1 MTDEAKLPVI
11 WLSKA
16 VVLAAHEEQLSE
28 HGGAVGLRDDGLLEA
43 ALARPKHLLSYTEP
57 EPDIPALAASYAFGI
72 ARDHPFTDGN
82 KRTSLVVAETFML
95 LNGIELEAGDAE
107 LLTTW
112 LQLAAGEISE
122 SNLAAW
128 LRERSVSLR

>member
-1 MTDEAKLPVI
+1 MTDETKLPVI

-28 HGGAVGLRDDGLLEA
+28 HGGAVGLRDDGLLES
-43 ALARPKHLLSYTEP
+43 ALARPKHLFSYTEP

-112 LQLAAGEISE
+112 LQLAKGEISE

-128 LRERSVSLR
+128 LRERSVP

>member
-1 MTDEAKLPVI
+1 MTNETKLPVI

-16 VVLAAHEEQLSE
+16 VVLAAHEEQLFE

-43 ALARPKHLLSYTEP
+43 ALARPKHLLAYTEP

-95 LNGIELEAGDAE
+95 LNGVELEAGDAE
-107 LLTTW
+107 LLSTW
-112 LQLAAGEISE
+112 LHLAEGEISE
-122 SNLAAW
+122 SELAAW
-128 LRERSVSLR
+128 LRERSAPLG

>member
-28 HGGAVGLRDDGLLEA
+28 HGGAVGLRDDGLLDA

-72 ARDHPFTDGN
+72 ARDHPFIDGN

-95 LNGIELEAGDAE
+95 LNDIELEAGDAE

-112 LQLAAGEISE
+112 LQLAEGEISE

>member
-1 MTDEAKLPVI
+1 MTDATKSPVI

-28 HGGAVGLRDDGLLEA
+28 HGGAVGLRDDGLLES
-43 ALARPKHLLSYTEP
+43 ALARPRHLLAYTEP

-82 KRTSLVVAETFML
+82 KRTSLVVAETFMV
-95 LNGIELEAGDAE
+95 LNGMELEAGDAE
-107 LLTTW
+107 LLRTW

-128 LRERSVSLR
+128 LRERSVSLG

>member
-1 MTDEAKLPVI
+1 VTDETKLPVI

-28 HGGAVGLRDDGLLEA
+28 HGGAVGLRDDGLLES
-43 ALARPKHLLSYTEP
+43 ALARPKHLFSYTEP

-95 LNGIELEAGDAE
+95 LNGIELEASDAE
-107 LLTTW
+107 LLTIW
-112 LQLAAGEISE
+112 LQLAEGEISE

>member
-1 MTDEAKLPVI
+1 MTDETKLPVI

-28 HGGAVGLRDDGLLEA
+28 HGGAVGLRDDGLLES
-43 ALARPKHLLSYTEP
+43 ALARPKHLFSYTEP

-112 LQLAAGEISE
+112 LQLAKGEISE

-128 LRERSVSLR
+128 LRERSVPLR

>member
-1 MTDEAKLPVI
+1 MSEKPEPPVI

-16 VVLAAHEEQLSE
+16 VVLAAQEEQLAE

-43 ALARPKHLLSYTEP
+43 SLARPKHLLASGDP
-57 EPDIPALAASYAFGI
+57 KPDIPALAAAYAFGI

-95 LNGIELEAGDAE
+95 LNGVELTAGDAE
-107 LLTTW
+107 LLEVW
-112 LQLAAGEISE
+112 LELAEGRLEEEA
-122 SNLAAW
+122 LAAW
-128 LRERSVSLR
+128 LRGRR

>member
-28 HGGAVGLRDDGLLEA
+28 HGGAVGLRDDGLLES
-43 ALARPKHLLSYTEP
+43 ALARPKHLFSYTEP

-95 LNGIELEAGDAE
+95 LNGIELEASDAE
-107 LLTTW
+107 LLTIW
-112 LQLAAGEISE
+112 LQLAEGEISE

-128 LRERSVSLR
+128 LRERSVSLH

>member
-95 LNGIELEAGDAE
+95 LNGVELEAGDAE
-107 LLTTW
+107 LLSTW
-112 LQLAAGEISE
+112 LLLAEGEISE

-128 LRERSVSLR
+128 LRERSVSLG

>member
-28 HGGAVGLRDDGLLEA
+28 HGGAVGLRDDGLLES
-43 ALARPKHLLSYTEP
+43 ALARPKHLFSYTEP

-112 LQLAAGEISE
+112 LQLAEGEISE

>member
-1 MTDEAKLPVI
+1 VTDETKLPVI

-28 HGGAVGLRDDGLLEA
+28 HGGAVGLRDDGLLES
-43 ALARPKHLLSYTEP
+43 ALARPKHLLSYAEP

-95 LNGIELEAGDAE
+95 LNGVELEAGDAE
-107 LLTTW
+107 LLATW
-112 LQLAAGEISE
+112 LQLAEGEISE
-122 SNLAAW
+122 SYLAAW

>member
-1 MTDEAKLPVI
+1 MTDATKSTVI

-28 HGGAVGLRDDGLLEA
+28 HGGAVGLRDDGLLES
-43 ALARPKHLLSYTEP
+43 ALARPKHLLAYTEP

-95 LNGIELEAGDAE
+95 LNGIELEVGDAE
-107 LLTTW
+107 LLSTW

-128 LRERSVSLR
+128 LRERSVSLG

>member
-72 ARDHPFTDGN
+72 ARDHPFIDGN

-107 LLTTW
+107 LLSIW
-112 LQLAAGEISE
+112 LQLAEGEISE
-122 SNLAAW
+122 SILAAW
-128 LRERSVSLR
+128 LRERSVSLG

>member
-1 MTDEAKLPVI
+1 MTNETKLPVI

-16 VVLAAHEEQLSE
+16 VVLAAHEEQLAE
-28 HGGAVGLRDDGLLEA
+28 HGGAVGLRDDGLLES

-95 LNGIELEAGDAE
+95 LNGMELEAGDAE
-107 LLTTW
+107 LLSTW
-112 LQLAAGEISE
+112 LQLAEGEISE
-122 SNLAAW
+122 TDLAAW
-128 LRERSVSLR
+128 LRERSVSLG

>member
-28 HGGAVGLRDDGLLEA
+28 HGGAVGLRDDGLLES
-43 ALARPKHLLSYTEP
+43 ALARPKHLFYYTEP

-107 LLTTW
+107 LLSTW
-112 LQLAAGEISE
+112 LQLAEGEISE

-128 LRERSVSLR
+128 LRERSVSLG

>member
-1 MTDEAKLPVI
+1 MTDETKLPVI

-28 HGGAVGLRDDGLLEA
+28 HGGAVGLRDDGLLES
-43 ALARPKHLLSYTEP
+43 ALARPKHLLAYTEP

-82 KRTSLVVAETFML
+82 KRTSLVVTETFML
-95 LNGIELEAGDAE
+95 LNGIELEASDAE
-107 LLTTW
+107 LLSTW
-112 LQLAAGEISE
+112 LQLAEGEISE
-122 SNLAAW
+122 SDLAAW
-128 LRERSVSLR
+128 LRERSVSLG

>member
-1 MTDEAKLPVI
+1 MTDATKLPVI

-28 HGGAVGLRDDGLLEA
+28 HGGAVGLRDDGLLES
-43 ALARPKHLLSYTEP
+43 ALARPKHLLAYTEP

-95 LNGIELEAGDAE
+95 LNGIELEVGDAE
-107 LLTTW
+107 LLSTW

-128 LRERSVSLR
+128 LRERSVSLG

>member
-1 MTDEAKLPVI
+1 MTDETKLPVI

-28 HGGAVGLRDDGLLEA
+28 HGGAVGLRDEGLLES
-43 ALARPKHLLSYTEP
+43 ALARPKHLLAYMEP

-95 LNGIELEAGDAE
+95 LNGMELEAGDAE
-107 LLTTW
+107 LLRTW
-112 LQLAAGEISE
+112 LQLAEGEISE
-122 SNLAAW
+122 SDLADW
-128 LRERSVSLR
+128 LRERSVSLG

>member
-1 MTDEAKLPVI
+1 VTDETKLPVI

-28 HGGAVGLRDDGLLEA
+28 HGGAVGLRDDGLLES
-43 ALARPKHLLSYTEP
+43 ALARPKHLFSYTEP

-112 LQLAAGEISE
+112 LQLAKGEISE

-128 LRERSVSLR
+128 LRERSVPLR

>member
-1 MTDEAKLPVI
+1 MTNETKLPVI

-28 HGGAVGLRDDGLLEA
+28 HGGAVGLRDDGLLES

-95 LNGIELEAGDAE
+95 LNGMELEAGDAE
-107 LLTTW
+107 LLSTW
-112 LQLAAGEISE
+112 LQLAEGEISE
-122 SNLAAW
+122 SDLAAW
-128 LRERSVSLR
+128 LRERSVSLD

>member
-28 HGGAVGLRDDGLLEA
+28 HGGAVGLRDDGLLES
-43 ALARPKHLLSYTEP
+43 ALARPRHLLAYTEP

-72 ARDHPFTDGN
+72 ARDHPFTAGN
-82 KRTSLVVAETFML
+82 KRTSLVVAETFMA
-95 LNGIELEAGDAE
+95 LNGVELEAGDAE
-107 LLTTW
+107 LFWVWLELAEGRIGEEALTTW
-112 LQLAAGEISE
+112 I
-122 SNLAAW
+122 
-128 LRERSVSLR
+128 RERR